1 MRLFEEADCS
11 NPRLINWVRN
21 IDNSPGSEAIEFKHR
36 HLHCRVRFFRISDKA
51 IEKMTI
57 SYFDKA
63 SSELLVKFE
72 EAFGKRSNANDHL
85 ENRVIS
91 LEFTSANKIAMTP
104 LLTQFLK
111 LFLDHYQLWGTEIC
125 AELHTLCGLVDLAA
139 LWSTIENKVK
149 RGDVTEAIH
158 DVVKYQTDLLN
169 YETIWRLAQ
178 HLLQLLTDSNKN
190 SKIKISDLYKLYE
203 GISESNPH
211 YAESRL
217 AMQEIL
223 MNTPVT
229 EENKIFLLEN
239 KFKVALQAEQDM
251 EADRLFNE
259 LCGKPFSSIPVLQNV
274 RGNVETLC
282 QLAAELRLMQA
293 RINELEATANI
304 NCVRQNLG

>member
-1 MRLFEEADCS
+1 MQFFEEADCS

-21 IDNSPGSEAIEFKHR
+21 IENYPSSEEIEFKHK
-36 HLHCRVRFFRISDKA
+36 HLHCRFRFLRTRNEVKDTIK
-51 IEKMTI
+51 I

-63 SSELLVKFE
+63 SSELLVKYE
-72 EAFGKRSNANDHL
+72 QAFGKRSNENDYL

-125 AELHTLCGLVDLAA
+125 VQLHTLCELVDLAA
-139 LWSTIENKVK
+139 LWSAIENKVK
-149 RGDVTEAIH
+149 RGDIAEAIH

-178 HLLQLLTDSNKN
+178 HLSQLLTDSNQN

-203 GISESNPH
+203 GISEPNPH
-211 YAESRL
+211 YAESRF

-223 MNTPVT
+223 MNTPIT

-239 KFKVALQAEQDM
+239 KFKVALQAKQDM

-259 LCGKPFSSIPVLQNV
+259 LCGKTFSSIPVLQNV